1 MEMADSE
8 NLTGDVVQNCE
19 RDNDRG
25 NSNGSKFKSD
35 KYRINISKSS
45 DSSNIGNNVRWCSH
59 PRYLYSSFMSTSELV
74 QGICSFFSAS

>member
-8 NLTGDVVQNCE
+8 NVIGDVVQNCE

-45 DSSNIGNNVRWCSH
+45 DSSNK
-59 PRYLYSSFMSTSELV
+59 YLFSSFMSTSELV
-74 QGICSFFSAS
+74 QGISSFFSAR